1 MHCLGRPHNRIEK
14 KWSAWP
20 SETGSNCKVEGDDG
34 TIGAQTIYLDKK
46 NNKFGFQEILDMDAN
61 SKVAFP
67 IESKGPTQKTLL
79 EFYVSPKS
87 DNTSSV
93 ILYFHNEFPWMVHLA
108 VRLFGI
114 ARWTR
119 GMHVKDLNG
128 LKHYVENNET
138 YEGQP
143 LGQTKAA

>member
-1 MHCLGRPHNRIEK
+1 MHCLGRTHNRIEK
-14 KWSAWP
+14 KW
-20 SETGSNCKVEGDDG
+20 
-34 TIGAQTIYLDKK
+34 LDK
-46 NNKFGFQEILDMDAN
+46 DAN
-61 SKVAFP
+61 SKVAFH
-67 IESKGPTQKTLL
+67 IESKGPPQKTLL
-79 EFYVSPKS
+79 EFYVSPKP
-87 DNTSSV
+87 DNTSTV

-128 LKHYVENNET
+128 SKRYVENNET